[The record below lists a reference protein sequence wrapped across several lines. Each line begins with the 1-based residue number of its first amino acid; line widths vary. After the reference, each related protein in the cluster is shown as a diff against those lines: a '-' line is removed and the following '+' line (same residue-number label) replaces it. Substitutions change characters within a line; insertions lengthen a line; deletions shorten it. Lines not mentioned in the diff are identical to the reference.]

1 MHLALAIVL
10 LWIGVALLFVA
21 FHPMQSGST
30 PGAATESLAGHLAN
44 VDNAYGH

>member
-10 LWIGVALLFVA
+10 LWIGAALLFVA

-30 PGAATESLAGHLAN
+30 PSAAVDSLAGHMSN
-44 VDNAYGH
+44 VSNAYQH